1 MTFHFPIIPHEAAK
15 VHSRSVHIEFFLQQL
30 LLPGM
35 NCNIF
40 HLQSESLTCHDAYT
54 GSVKIIPEELT

>member
-1 MTFHFPIIPHEAAK
+1 MFTIYLLMRF
-15 VHSRSVHIEFFLQQL
+15 SWVHIEFFLQQL